1 MHHLLDV
8 LWARL
13 KNKTSLSAM
22 DDSARERFVTSVIDQ
37 CFDQD
42 IFQLSHEKFN
52 LLVHEKSRLRS
63 LLLAWLKE
71 EDKRPNDFAVIER
84 EEQRD
89 GELGG
94 IRFRYI
100 VDRLDTTEDGQ
111 TTIIDY
117 KTGAVNRNDWLG
129 ERIRSTQM
137 PLYALALDKIK
148 SKPVSGIAF
157 AQVKTAESKFIELSE
172 TDIFRKA
179 SASSKKYQQSW
190 LDSRDA
196 WPKIFEQ
203 LAADFLAGNA
213 QVNPIDEK
221 TCQYCELHSLCRI
234 SQLRDAK
241 DPITQ
246 LDVQEAL

>member
-1 MHHLLDV
+1 M
-8 LWARL
+8 
-13 KNKTSLSAM
+13 N
-22 DDSARERFVTSVIDQ
+22 
-37 CFDQD
+37 
-42 IFQLSHEKFN
+42 N
-52 LLVHEKSRLRS
+52 L
-63 LLLAWLKE
+63 
-71 EDKRPNDFAVIER
+71 
-84 EEQRD
+84 
-89 GELGG
+89 
-94 IRFRYI
+94 
-100 VDRLDTTEDGQ
+100 
-111 TTIIDY
+111 
-117 KTGAVNRNDWLG
+117 
-129 ERIRSTQM
+129 
-137 PLYALALDKIK
+137 
-148 SKPVSGIAF
+148 
-157 AQVKTAESKFIELSE
+157 KTAESKFIELSE